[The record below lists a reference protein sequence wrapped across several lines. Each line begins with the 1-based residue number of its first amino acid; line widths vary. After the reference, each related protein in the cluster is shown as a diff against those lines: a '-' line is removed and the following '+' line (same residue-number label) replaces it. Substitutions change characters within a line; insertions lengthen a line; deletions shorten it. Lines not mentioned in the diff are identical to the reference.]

1 MSIEDVLDDIVGRAT
16 QASTRLS
23 AFADYARA
31 RFAEFGLPDVR
42 GGSGGELRIR
52 GLARAKDWDVAYNFA
67 GKDRLLVSL
76 KSIWSNAGGTI
87 PNRLDDLMGEAA
99 NIQQMAPEIVIGYI
113 MLFDTQADSVRRGD
127 GQTWSQYLESALKRI
142 AIRKAPLWNQGLI
155 EGIWLIRFDSKLPFG
170 SRIVDPTKTAIE
182 EREFFLSLL
191 RELRLREPAIP
202 FTMPIPNAPTEPP
215 GD

>member
-1 MSIEDVLDDIVGRAT
+1 MTLEDALTDIVSRPT
-16 QASTRLS
+16 QASNRLS
-23 AFADYARA
+23 ALADYLRA
-31 RFAEFGLPDVR
+31 KFEEYGLPNVR

-113 MLFDTQADSVRRGD
+113 MLFDIQADSVRKEDRN
-127 GQTWSQYLESALKRI
+127 TWSEYFEIALKRI
-142 AIRKAPLWNQGLI
+142 AIRKAPLWNQGLV
-155 EGIWLIRFDSKLPFG
+155 EGIWFMKFDSQQPHG
-170 SRIVDPTKTAIE
+170 SRILDSAKTANE
-182 EREFFLSLL
+182 EQEFFLSLL
-191 RELRLREPAIP
+191 RELVLREPAIP
-202 FTMPIPNAPTEPP
+202 FTKPIPGAVTQPP
-215 GD
+215 GE

>member
-1 MSIEDVLDDIVGRAT
+1 
-16 QASTRLS
+16 
-23 AFADYARA
+23 
-31 RFAEFGLPDVR
+31 VR
-42 GGSGGELRIR
+42 GGSEGELRIR

-76 KSIWSNAGGTI
+76 RSIWRNAGGTI
-87 PNRLDDLMGEAA
+87 PNRLDDLIGEAA

-113 MLFDTQADSVRRGD
+113 MLFDTQAASIRQGD
-127 GQTWSQYLESALKRI
+127 GLSWSEYFETALKRI

-155 EGIWLIRFDSKLPFG
+155 EGIWFVKFN
-170 SRIVDPTKTAIE
+170 SRQPYGTRISDPAKTAME

-202 FTMPIPNAPTEPP
+202 FTKSIPGAMTQPP
-215 GD
+215 GE